1 MNEMNLYYYVQSNVL
16 VFSSSNRKTEQRKI
30 VYVLIMV
37 LFYAMFLVMFYKLS
51 ITVQMKDGSA

>member
-1 MNEMNLYYYVQSNVL
+1 MYKVMYL
-16 VFSSSNRKTEQRKI
+16 VFSSCNRKTEQRKI